1 MISKSVNLSEL
12 FFNWFLSGLFTIGNG
27 MERVLLQETTILNSD
42 ANKKK
47 QFQKQNLLKI
57 TDFVCCLL
65 LYLQFNYAWL
75 VAVVAC
81 I

>member
-1 MISKSVNLSEL
+1 MTEL

-42 ANKKK
+42 TNKMK
-47 QFQKQNLLKI
+47 QFQKQNLVKNNRL
-57 TDFVCCLL
+57 CLL
-65 LYLQFNYAWL
+65 F
-75 VAVVAC
+75 AVVVFT